1 MGRCI
6 ASKNGNYPFLTPQ
19 CKKCSATHQKEC
31 MKVEYM
37 DRYLL
42 SIEIPQKCDEVLRT
56 TKGRVKDYPAMVASC
71 CRNDIATP
79 LEIFTAYSESPQIA
93 GYTSKLTKDL
103 AKIGKLGT
111 TMVQTCRNPIG
122 QCAEQHAA
130 EKLLQK
136 RKRFIVKNIL
146 FSTAFRPRTSEAFD
160 YCDNCIKI
168 FNL

>member
-6 ASKNGNYPFLTPQ
+6 ANKNGNYPWGASQ
-19 CKKCSATHQKEC
+19 CKKCSSTHQKKC

-42 SIEIPQKCDEVLRT
+42 SIEIPEMCKKVLKT
-56 TKGRVKDYPAMVASC
+56 TKGRVNDYPAMMVSC
-71 CRNDIATP
+71 CRSDIENP
-79 LEIFTAYSESPQIA
+79 LEIFTAHSESPSVA
-93 GYTSKLTKDL
+93 EYTSKLKNHL
-103 AKIGKLGT
+103 AKMGQLGT
-111 TMVQTCRNPIG
+111 IIPSCKNPIG

-130 EKLLQK
+130 EILLQK
-136 RKRFIVKNIL
+136 RKSYIVKNIL
-146 FSTAFRPRTSEAFD
+146 FSTAFRPRTSEIFD